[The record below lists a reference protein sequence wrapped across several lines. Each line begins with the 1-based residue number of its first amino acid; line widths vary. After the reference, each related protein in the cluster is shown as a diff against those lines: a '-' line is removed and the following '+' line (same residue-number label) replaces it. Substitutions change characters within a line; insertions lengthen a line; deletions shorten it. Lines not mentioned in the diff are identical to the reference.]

1 VFSNLLLLSGLE
13 IQGTMFRHGMH
24 AIARYHLVRCLE
36 CLLSLLYFFILF
48 FGLLF
53 FEIFSVCF
61 PSTVIKRQEGASI
74 LCLAGRCGAV
84 VSDFFFYFFFL
95 LPCATKRRW
104 GNIGAHSSSE
114 EGAVPSAM
122 LHYTFEVLLRT
133 QEIGN
138 VLLNSPFQGG
148 GSWDGLSPFPSCC

>member
-84 VSDFFFYFFFL
+84 VSDFFFTFSFCCPVPQRGDGGISAPIVRRRRERCL
-95 LPCATKRRW
+95 LLC
-104 GNIGAHSSSE
+104 
-114 EGAVPSAM
+114 
-122 LHYTFEVLLRT
+122 YTTLLRFFCERRKSGMFSLIRHSREEDLGT
-133 QEIGN
+133 
-138 VLLNSPFQGG
+138 
-148 GSWDGLSPFPSCC
+148 D